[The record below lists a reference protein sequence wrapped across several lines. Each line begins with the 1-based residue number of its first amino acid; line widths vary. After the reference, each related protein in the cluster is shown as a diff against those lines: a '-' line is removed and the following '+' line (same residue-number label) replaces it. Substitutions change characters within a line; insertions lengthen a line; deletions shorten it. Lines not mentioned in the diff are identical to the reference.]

1 MRIVYPESRRF
12 RISFVVERVCRS
24 ANTGCPVPSR
34 DRIFCAVSARAA
46 FRGCMWPL
54 FPRTGPGRGRE
65 GEVSGVCMPGRV
77 PCPYNLQACAD
88 MPGQGCPSGG
98 APGAGASSLPATDSI
113 SLFFSRHRRRKR
125 GCGCPLFGLP
135 VRGRGRGR
143 PSRRVFR
150 RPLRRGGRT
159 LPGQAPGIWSRMTGA
174 SRVGSL
180 GQDASG
186 SPQIIPNNILCCSRT
201 SGHALH
207 HGFCGGRSRF
217 SNASRSPLRQR
228 IFPQ

>member
-34 DRIFCAVSARAA
+34 GPDFLCRIRSCGLPRVRAA
-46 FRGCMWPL
+46 AFS
-54 FPRTGPGRGRE
+54 RTGPGRGRE
-65 GEVSGVCMPGRV
+65 GVVSGVCMLGRV

-88 MPGQGCPSGG
+88 MPGQGYPSGG

-125 GCGCPLFGLP
+125 GCVYPLLGLP

-150 RPLRRGGRT
+150 RPLRRGGRA
-159 LPGQAPGIWSRMTGA
+159 LPGRTSEDMVSYDRRGRAP
-174 SRVGSL
+174 SL
-180 GQDASG
+180 RRRDASG
-186 SPQIIPNNILCCSRT
+186 MPNEIVSYLRY
-201 SGHALH
+201 AVH
-207 HGFCGGRSRF
+207 HGFSGGRSRF

>member
-24 ANTGCPVPSR
+24 ANTGYPVPSR

-113 SLFFSRHRRRKR
+113 SLFSA
-125 GCGCPLFGLP
+125 GIAAGSGAAVILFWNC
-135 VRGRGRGR
+135 R
-143 PSRRVFR
+143 F
-150 RPLRRGGRT
+150 
-159 LPGQAPGIWSRMTGA
+159 AAGA
-174 SRVGSL
+174 SGLLRAASSSVPYAGEVGF
-180 GQDASG
+180 
-186 SPQIIPNNILCCSRT
+186 SPAR
-201 SGHALH
+201 
-207 HGFCGGRSRF
+207 
-217 SNASRSPLRQR
+217 LRGYGLVW
-228 IFPQ
+228 PGC

>member
-24 ANTGCPVPSR
+24 ANTGYPVPSR

-65 GEVSGVCMPGRV
+65 GVVSGVCMPGRV

-125 GCGCPLFGLP
+125 GCGYPLLELP
-135 VRGRGRGR
+135 VRGRSFRP

-150 RPLRRGGRT
+150 RPLRRGGRV
-159 LPGQAPGIWSRMTGA
+159 LPGQAPGIWSRMAGVLALRDRT
-174 SRVGSL
+174 L
-180 GQDASG
+180 PEE
-186 SPQIIPNNILCCSRT
+186 PQVIPNNML
-201 SGHALH
+201 
-207 HGFCGGRSRF
+207 
-217 SNASRSPLRQR
+217 
-228 IFPQ
+228 

>member
-34 DRIFCAVSARAA
+34 GPDFLCRIRSCGLPRVRAA
-46 FRGCMWPL
+46 AFS
-54 FPRTGPGRGRE
+54 RTGPRRGRE
-65 GEVSGVCMPGRV
+65 GVVSGVCMLGRV

-88 MPGQGCPSGG
+88 MRARSSCAARRTS
-98 APGAGASSLPATDSI
+98 ARVSSLFSTGSV
-113 SLFFSRHRRRKR
+113 SFFNNRRRPKR

-150 RPLRRGGRT
+150 RPLRRGCRALPGRT
-159 LPGQAPGIWSRMTGA
+159 SEDMVSYDRRGRAP
-174 SRVGSL
+174 SL
-180 GQDASG
+180 RRRDASG
-186 SPQIIPNNILCCSRT
+186 MPNEIVSYLRY
-201 SGHALH
+201 AVH

>member
-34 DRIFCAVSARAA
+34 GPDFLCRIRSCGLVGVHAAA
-46 FRGCMWPL
+46 FS
-54 FPRTGPGRGRE
+54 RTGPRRGRE
-65 GEVSGVCMPGRV
+65 GVVSGVCLPGRV

-88 MPGQGCPSGG
+88 MPGQGYPSGG
-98 APGAGASSLPATDSI
+98 APGAGASSLPATDST

-125 GCGCPLFGLP
+125 GCVYPLLGLP
-135 VRGRGRGR
+135 VRGRSFQP

-150 RPLRRGGRT
+150 RPLRRGCRALPGRT
-159 LPGQAPGIWSRMTGA
+159 SEDMVSYGRGVSSP
-174 SRVGSL
+174 

-186 SPQIIPNNILCCSRT
+186 SPQVIPNNML
-201 SGHALH
+201 
-207 HGFCGGRSRF
+207 
-217 SNASRSPLRQR
+217 
-228 IFPQ
+228 

>member
-24 ANTGCPVPSR
+24 ANTGYPVPSR
-34 DRIFCAVSARAA
+34 DRIFCAASARAA

-98 APGAGASSLPATDSI
+98 APGAGASSLPATDST
-113 SLFFSRHRRRKR
+113 SLFQQASPPEAGLRLPSFRFAGSR
-125 GCGCPLFGLP
+125 PELP
-135 VRGRGRGR
+135 ASFAPRLPASLTPGR
-143 PSRRVFR
+143 
-150 RPLRRGGRT
+150 
-159 LPGQAPGIWSRMTGA
+159 
-174 SRVGSL
+174 
-180 GQDASG
+180 SG
-186 SPQIIPNNILCCSRT
+186 SPRSD
-201 SGHALH
+201 
-207 HGFCGGRSRF
+207 FGGYGVV
-217 SNASRSPLRQR
+217 
-228 IFPQ
+228 